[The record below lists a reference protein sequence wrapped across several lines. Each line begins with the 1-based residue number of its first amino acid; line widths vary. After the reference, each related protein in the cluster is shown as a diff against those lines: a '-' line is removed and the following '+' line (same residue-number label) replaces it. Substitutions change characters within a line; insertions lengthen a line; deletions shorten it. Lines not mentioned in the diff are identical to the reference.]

1 MSTTDAVKTWLVAER
16 HKRDLDAELKR
27 VKQELVSLEAQALEY
42 LGEEGI
48 TSLRINGSTV
58 YLSTSTYASLT
69 EDKQA
74 AMNFLKRAGVGDL
87 VKESVNASSL
97 AAWVRELRETEE
109 GIPAALEQHIKVSE
123 VTKLRMRSS

>member
-1 MSTTDAVKTWLVAER
+1 MTAAVTEWLEAEHR
-16 HKRDLDAELKR
+16 KRGLDAELKR
-27 VKQELVSLEAQALEY
+27 VKAELVNLESQALEY

-58 YLSTSTYASLT
+58 YLSTSTYASLND
-69 EDKQA
+69 DKAA
-74 AMNFLKRAGVGDL
+74 AMDALKTAGVGDL

-97 AAWVRELRETEE
+97 AAWARELRETEE
-109 GIPAALEQHIKVSE
+109 GMPAALEPHVKVSE